1 MNSLKGTLAGG
12 VFHRTDDFRSRAPDH
27 ALPRRLERFR
37 QQRPGGLCPE
47 LEQETTEETETSI
60 QHPASS
66 IQHPASRITLSAS
79 GIPCLPHAT
88 RL

>member
-12 VFHRTDDFRSRAPDH
+12 VFNRTDDFRSRAPDH
-27 ALPRRLERFR
+27 APPRRLERFR
-37 QQRPGGLCPE
+37 QQQPGGLCPE
-47 LEQETTEETETSI
+47 VEQETTEETET
-60 QHPASS
+60 S